1 VMVRRV
7 HGPAGDKLVVME
19 HMEGEE
25 ASILGITDGEHMACM
40 TPSQDHKAMGEGDT
54 GPNTGGMG
62 AYAPAPVVTPER
74 QEEVINRVM
83 VPAIRA
89 LAEEGCPYTG
99 ILFGGLIFTA
109 QGPKV
114 IEFNCRMGD
123 PEAQV
128 VLPLLK
134 TDLIELMAATRDGTL
149 SDLEIELDERAATCV
164 VVASGGYPGKHE
176 TGFPIEGLDKAES
189 LEEVLVFHAGTAE
202 VNGKIVTND
211 GRVLGVTALGEGI
224 RASIEKAYEA
234 VDCITFERSYCR
246 RDIGYRA
253 LARP

>member
-1 VMVRRV
+1 
-7 HGPAGDKLVVME
+7 ME